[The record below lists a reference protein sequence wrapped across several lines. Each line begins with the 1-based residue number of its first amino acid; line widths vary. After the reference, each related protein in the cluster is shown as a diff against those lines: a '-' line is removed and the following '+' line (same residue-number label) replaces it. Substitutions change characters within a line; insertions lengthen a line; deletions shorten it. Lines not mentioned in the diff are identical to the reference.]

1 MRLIVV
7 GAMMAIAVPAAGG
20 QFIKFDGVKGEA
32 ARTGCGS
39 PDIVTGAGNG
49 AGPLGTGHGAG
60 KVSMATR
67 SQGAGMKEAKLTP
80 RKSGGDPKGEA
91 INGGLNRDI
100 IRRIPKSAPPAEA
113 RGGVQVA
120 AGDVTGDG
128 RADGRV
134 HKMDSIAVKQGT
146 AASGRPKYGDITLK
160 RGAAAGC

>member
-1 MRLIVV
+1 MRLIIL

-32 ARTGCGS
+32 ARSGCGS

-49 AGPLGTGHGAG
+49 AGPVGTGHGAG
-60 KVSMATR
+60 KVSM
-67 SQGAGMKEAKLTP
+67 GAGGRSAAMKQAKLTP
-80 RKSGGDPKGEA
+80 RKAGGEDKGEA

-100 IRRIPKSAPPAEA
+100 IRRIPKSPPPQEA

-128 RADGRV
+128 RADGKV
-134 HKMDSIAVKQGT
+134 HKMDSIAVKQG
-146 AASGRPKYGDITLK
+146 AAAGGRPKYGDITLK
-160 RGAAAGC
+160 RGAATGC

>member
-1 MRLIVV
+1 MRLIFV

-32 ARTGCGS
+32 ARSGCAVRDVAA
-39 PDIVTGAGNG
+39 PATGA
-49 AGPLGTGHGAG
+49 AM
-60 KVSMATR
+60 KKAT
-67 SQGAGMKEAKLTP
+67 LTP

-100 IRRIPKSAPPAEA
+100 IRRIPKSPPPPEA

-128 RADGRV
+128 RADGKA
-134 HKMDSIAVKQGT
+134 HKMDSIAVKQG
-146 AASGRPKYGDITLK
+146 AAAGGRPKYGDITLK

>member
-1 MRLIVV
+1 MRLIFV

-32 ARTGCGS
+32 RGGTGCA
-39 PDIVTGAGNG
+39 DIVTGAGAG
-49 AGPLGTGHGAG
+49 AGPGTTVTAPNGSSA
-60 KVSMATR
+60 
-67 SQGAGMKEAKLTP
+67 MKEAKLTP

-100 IRRIPKSAPPAEA
+100 IRRIPKSPPPQEA

-128 RADGRV
+128 RADGKV
-134 HKMDSIAVKQGT
+134 KKMDSFAVKQGA
-146 AASGRPKYGDITLK
+146 AASRPKYGDITLK